1 VVLSQR
7 LLLWI
12 LGLGL
17 DRFSTFAGMSDWR
30 SAGLKVSS
38 KMVREEYFGVDRG
51 SKRVDV
57 RVAGGIRCLL
67 WGEPGLR
74 RVWGVGFVFFSGLCG
89 VGPDIRFSPG
99 YWLLQDLGIEGRREE
114 AAVQL
119 PELRSLGIIRGL
131 PICCAKS

>member
-1 VVLSQR
+1 MG
-7 LLLWI
+7 WTE
-12 LGLGL
+12 
-17 DRFSTFAGMSDWR
+17 DRNALTFGSPGVSAACCGVNLAFAG
-30 SAGLKVSS
+30 
-38 KMVREEYFGVDRG
+38 FG
-51 SKRVDV
+51 
-57 RVAGGIRCLL
+57 GGF
-67 WGEPGLR
+67 
-74 RVWGVGFVFFSGLCG
+74 FVFFSGLCG